1 MCKWKVSN
9 INIFKL
15 NLATFKK
22 YNKRNVLMQTSLF
35 YLINMSTGSGS
46 FVLAGLDA
54 WVVPS
59 GEQGLL

>member
-1 MCKWKVSN
+1 MSKLKVSN

-35 YLINMSTGSGS
+35 YSISMSTGSGS

-54 WVVPS
+54 
-59 GEQGLL
+59 